1 MKIVDFLQQN
11 LALIEDVADGVL
23 VVYFLGD
30 SGGVFDK
37 LTFRSRPEAEQG
49 LRRNGFCHFDEDK
62 KINSFL
68 AAPTDPFHWD
78 EHPNGRIYSSGRFW
92 LPAPDTAKAGGLD
105 GSEEALNNL
114 LTDRQIRIRRGRLLD
129 IAAEPKPADFD
140 FGKVEGM
147 LLGIAIGDLLGR
159 PAESLLPAE
168 RRGRYGEI
176 RNYIPDRYTTDCRG
190 LPSDDT

>member
-1 MKIVDFLQQN
+1 M
-11 LALIEDVADGVL
+11 
-23 VVYFLGD
+23 
-30 SGGVFDK
+30 
-37 LTFRSRPEAEQG
+37 
-49 LRRNGFCHFDEDK
+49 
-62 KINSFL
+62 

>member
-11 LALIEDVADGVL
+11 WALIEDVADGVL

-37 LTFRSRPEAEQG
+37 LTFRSRREAELG
-49 LRRNGFCHFDEDK
+49 LRRNGFRRFDEDE